1 VQFEKNIMQRLIFLL
16 FIGILICNSQKKEQ
30 KNNVQPEQNKS
41 EIVVKISGKEI
52 VSELDK
58 LEFFNLTDES
68 ELETVKQEFAESKDK
83 WNFFSGIMREETTD
97 YTDNRFFAVDCETLF
112 ETNGLTEYLDK
123 VKSSFEKLGLKL
135 DYANEKSEQTDNYWK
150 HTIELNGT
158 EYVAFDGQFTDYDW
172 GIAYLNFIKMF

>member
-1 VQFEKNIMQRLIFLL
+1 MQKLIFLL
-16 FIGILICNSQKKEQ
+16 FIGILSCNSQKKEQ

-83 WNFFSGIMREETTD
+83 WNFFSSTMR
-97 YTDNRFFAVDCETLF
+97 
-112 ETNGLTEYLDK
+112 
-123 VKSSFEKLGLKL
+123 
-135 DYANEKSEQTDNYWK
+135 
-150 HTIELNGT
+150 
-158 EYVAFDGQFTDYDW
+158 
-172 GIAYLNFIKMF
+172 